1 MKIESLNHV
10 ALMVKNAEKTANFFE
25 RYCGM
30 KVVHMRQ
37 DRDLCVEWIRH
48 PDQKDGF
55 MLVLIESVAELSPIG
70 GTMDHLGFYVESRND
85 VDEIAAKAK
94 AEGVLIEA
102 PQYAGPV
109 VGYYCMV
116 QDPDGNSI
124 EFSCE
129 QMRV

>member
-10 ALMVKNAEKTANFFE
+10 ALMVKDAEKTANFFD

-30 KVVHMRQ
+30 KVVHMRK
-37 DRDLCVEWIRH
+37 DGDLCVEWIMH
-48 PDQKDGF
+48 PDQKDSF
-55 MLVLIESVAELSPIG
+55 MLVLIESVADLSPIG
-70 GTMDHLGFYVESRND
+70 GTMDHLGFYVESRSD

-94 AEGVLIEA
+94 AEGILIEG

-109 VGYYCMV
+109 VGYYCIV

-129 QMRV
+129 QLRV